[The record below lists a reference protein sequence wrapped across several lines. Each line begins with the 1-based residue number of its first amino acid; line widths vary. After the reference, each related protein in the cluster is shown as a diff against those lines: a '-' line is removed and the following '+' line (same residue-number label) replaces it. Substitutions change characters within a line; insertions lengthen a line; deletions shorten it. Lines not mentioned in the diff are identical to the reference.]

1 MKKKKPRVLFVA
13 SLADES
19 NHFDGERNKSSL
31 ILKYLTSIANV
42 TAINYTKNKY
52 LQSLKMI
59 ILLTFRRYDKI
70 IISKAITGASVAF
83 DILKF
88 MHVKK
93 QTIYYFMMG
102 FGFVGFDDKRIN
114 PKGKKFKMQNF
125 HYCNKIICEA
135 QIVKDQLA
143 KDGFTNVAIFPCLK
157 EQYPVQTEKQFE
169 IQKTL
174 KLIFFSRAVD
184 SKGIFDL
191 IKSIK
196 IVNSDFPKY
205 DLVIAGASIKNDE
218 KLLLGLIEGRKDIHY
233 LGTSFSVTG
242 QETYQELAKYDLHVF
257 PTKNRQEG
265 IPGSIIDFFIA
276 GVPTLSSSYPAVREI
291 LDDDCA
297 YFFEYENVDSLTKSL
312 IHIYENQ
319 EELFSKRKYALK
331 RAERYTPS
339 RFVEFVSKEI
349 FA

>member
-1 MKKKKPRVLFVA
+1 MRKPKVLFIA

-31 ILKYLTSIANV
+31 MLKYLVSVAKV

-52 LQSLKMI
+52 IQSLKMVF
-59 ILLTFRRYDKI
+59 LLVFRRFDKI

-88 MHVKK
+88 LHVKK
-93 QTIYYFMMG
+93 EKIFYFMMG
-102 FGFVGFDDKRIN
+102 YGFVGFDDKRIN

-125 HYCNKIICEA
+125 HYCKKIICEA

-143 KDGFTNVAIFPCLK
+143 TYGFQNVSIFPCLK
-157 EQYPVQTEKQFE
+157 EQYEVKDEKRFE
-169 IQKTL
+169 IQKVL

-184 SKGIFDL
+184 SKGVFDL
-191 IKSIK
+191 ISAIK
-196 IVNSDFPKY
+196 TANSEAQKF
-205 DLVIAGASIKNDE
+205 DLVIAGASIKSDE
-218 KLLLGLIEGRKDIHY
+218 KKLLEEIKDRNDIHY

-257 PTKNRQEG
+257 PTKNKQEG

-276 GVPTLSSSYPAVREI
+276 GVPTLSSSYPAVRQI

-297 YFFEYENVDSLTKSL
+297 YFFEYENVDSLIQSL
-312 IHIYENQ
+312 LHIYNHQ
-319 EELFSKRKYALK
+319 EELFAKRKPALE
-331 RAERYTPS
+331 RAERYSPK
-339 RFVEFVSKEI
+339 RFVEFVRKEI
-349 FA
+349 LA